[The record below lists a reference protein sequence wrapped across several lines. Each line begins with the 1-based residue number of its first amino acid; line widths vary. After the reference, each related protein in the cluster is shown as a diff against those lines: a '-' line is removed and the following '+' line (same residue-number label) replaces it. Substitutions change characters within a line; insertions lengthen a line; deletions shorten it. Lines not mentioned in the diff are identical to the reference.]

1 MSKFYRTSILTT
13 FIAMFS
19 IVSWGQSISG
29 VVTDE
34 DNRPIPGAFVLVKG
48 TSNGTASNQIGNY
61 SLTTGAGT
69 FEIEVKALNFETI
82 TKSITVGNA
91 DVKQNFKLNS
101 GTLTLDNVE
110 IIGYGVER
118 NRPSTG
124 SIAKISGKD
133 ISAIRT
139 PSFEAA
145 LQGQAA
151 GLQVSQG
158 SGIAGAGSL
167 IRIRGTAS
175 VSAGGDPLYIIDG
188 IPMTQDYFLRGNSGA
203 LNNNPLA
210 TINPN
215 DIEKVEVRKDAA
227 AAGEYGSRAAN
238 GVIIITTKRAKE
250 KGWKFDY
257 GLNAGISTPAS
268 RPNMLNTDQYL
279 RIRQEAWENDG
290 GTGYVWLPNMTSA
303 TDDAATRK
311 AAYLKAG
318 QTDTDW
324 VNQTVGRGNKY
335 GTN

>member
-1 MSKFYRTSILTT
+1 MLKFYKTSVLTA
-13 FIAMFS
+13 FIATLSM
-19 IVSWGQSISG
+19 VSWGQSISG

-34 DNRPIPGAFVLVKG
+34 ENRPIPGAFVLVKG
-48 TSNGTASNQIGNY
+48 TSNGTASDQVGNY
-61 SLTTGAGT
+61 TLTTGVGT
-69 FEIEVKALNFETI
+69 FEIEVKALNFETT
-82 TKSITVGNA
+82 TKQITVPVGA
-91 DVKQNFKLNS
+91 VVKHNFKLSS

-311 AAYLKAG
+311 AA
-318 QTDTDW
+318 
-324 VNQTVGRGNKY
+324 
-335 GTN
+335 